1 MAGERDGYVD
11 FNVITN
17 PNEIASVQIGNEPPP
32 RANPDY
38 DRLVRQINEDA
49 TQPQVVAMNDAIQAA
64 QAAAANNPDAQ
75 RAVQQSL
82 GPLQAVG
89 QIGGFGTLLASH
101 RDRIVDDGT
110 RIFRAINDFFQPG
123 RAQDP
128 SRCATVGDYIG
139 TIQGRYNDTLGSIT
153 SAIGQFVGALV
164 SIPARIIGAITSAIS
179 GLIGAVVGGISS
191 VVQAAAGVVSSAVGV
206 LTGAI
211 SGVSSLLGTI
221 GAGISQ
227 VTGAV
232 ARETQNITT
241 ALTSGFASGFS
252 RSVSGVNPCV
262 AAAQQGSPV
271 AQFGTPPT

>member
-17 PNEIASVQIGNEPPP
+17 PNEIASVQIRTEPPP
-32 RANPDY
+32 RTEPAFEAFIRRIERY
-38 DRLVRQINEDA
+38 AAE
-49 TQPQVVAMNDAIQAA
+49 PQVVAMNDAIQAA

-75 RAVQQSL
+75 QALQQSL
-82 GPLQAVG
+82 GPVQNVG
-89 QIGGFGTLLASH
+89 LIGGFGALLASH

-179 GLIGAVVGGISS
+179 GLIGAVVGGISA
-191 VVQAAAGVVSSAVGV
+191 VVQVAAGVVRSAVGV